1 VIRDAR
7 AADAAAIAAIWNP
20 IIRDTDITFTS
31 VEKNEAGIAA
41 LIADRLTAGH
51 AFLVT
56 ESESGLAG
64 FASYAQF
71 RAGPGYARTME
82 HTIILAPAAR
92 GRGIGHALMTALVE
106 HAQGRGVRSLIGGL
120 SGTNRSAIG
129 FHARAGF
136 VEVARIPE
144 AGWKFGRFHDL
155 VLMQKMLDAPH
166 GQGAWPALD

>member
-1 VIRDAR
+1 LIRDVR

-31 VEKNEAGIAA
+31 VEKTEAGIAA
-41 LIADRLTAGH
+41 LIADRLSAGD
-51 AFLVT
+51 AFLVAG
-56 ESESGLAG
+56 SDGGLVG
-64 FASYAQF
+64 FASYCQF

-136 VEVARIPE
+136 VEVGRIPE

-166 GQGAWPALD
+166 GQGARPALD